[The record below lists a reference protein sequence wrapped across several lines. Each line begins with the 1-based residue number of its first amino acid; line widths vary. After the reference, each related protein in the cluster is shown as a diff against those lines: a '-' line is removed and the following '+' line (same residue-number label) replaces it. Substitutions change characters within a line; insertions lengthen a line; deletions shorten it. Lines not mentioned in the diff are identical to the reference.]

1 MRTVALYEMLFGIFS
16 ITLGILGYTEAG
28 SMVSLVAGG
37 SSGVVLVFA
46 ALGMQ
51 KGSRTSMY
59 LALVTSLLLLGWF
72 GYQLI
77 GQGATFY
84 PAGAIVIPSAISL
97 LLIAM
102 ILVQPKERK
111 RIF

>member
-16 ITLGILGYTEAG
+16 ITLGILGYTQ
-28 SMVSLVAGG
+28 SDSVVSLVAGG
-37 SSGVVLVFA
+37 TAGVVLIFA

-51 KGSRTSMY
+51 KGSRTGMY
-59 LALVTSLLLLGWF
+59 LALVISLLLLGRF
-72 GYQLI
+72 SYQLI
-77 GQGATFY
+77 AQDAPFY
-84 PAGAIVIPSAISL
+84 PAGAMVIPSAISL

-102 ILVQPKERK
+102 LLVQPKERK